1 MTTSNA
7 APMRSPRPEGGRRY
21 TPRRKVC
28 GFCVDHTD
36 NVDYKDLER
45 LSRYVS
51 ERGMIEPRRK
61 TGTCLWHQ
69 RRLAMAIKRARHL
82 ALLPYTQAHMWTTGS
97 LVLRRGA
104 SRGAPMVAPLRTPA
118 PQHAAAAVVEEMEAV
133 APVDTEQVAVAAV
146 EVEEVAAAEAPVAE
160 MPAAEAAATGE
171 PAAEAEPKQS

>member
-7 APMRSPRPEGGRRY
+7 APARPPRPEGGRRY
-21 TPRRKVC
+21 APRRKVC

-36 NVDYKDLER
+36 NIDYKDLER

-104 SRGAPMVAPLRTPA
+104 SRGAPMVAPLRTPPA
-118 PQHAAAAVVEEMEAV
+118 PQQAAAAVTEEVEATAPAVEIEQVV
-133 APVDTEQVAVAAV
+133 APAADAPAAETPVA
-146 EVEEVAAAEAPVAE
+146 EAEAPAQ
-160 MPAAEAAATGE
+160 A
-171 PAAEAEPKQS
+171 

>member
-7 APMRSPRPEGGRRY
+7 APTRPPRPEGGRRY

-82 ALLPYTQAHMWTTGS
+82 ALLPYTQAHMWITGS

-104 SRGAPMVAPLRTPA
+104 SRGAPMVAPLRAPA
-118 PQHAAAAVVEEMEAV
+118 PPQQAAAAVTEEVEATAPAEAEVVEAPVVEAV
-133 APVDTEQVAVAAV
+133 AP
-146 EVEEVAAAEAPVAE
+146 AEA
-160 MPAAEAAATGE
+160 
-171 PAAEAEPKQS
+171 PAAEAETQA